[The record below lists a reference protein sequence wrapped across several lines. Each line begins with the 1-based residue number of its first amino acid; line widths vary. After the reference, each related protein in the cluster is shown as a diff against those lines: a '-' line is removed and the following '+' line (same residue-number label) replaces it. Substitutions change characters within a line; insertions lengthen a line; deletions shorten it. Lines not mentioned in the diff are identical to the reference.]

1 MASLLDGSPTMR
13 GLGSSVIGTIV
24 ALLVLGLAAAAV
36 AVGWRVGTT
45 RSPI

>member
-1 MASLLDGSPTMR
+1 MFQMEGPMK
-13 GLGSSVIGTIV
+13 GLGSSVVGTIV
-24 ALLVLGLAAAAV
+24 ALFVIALAAAAV